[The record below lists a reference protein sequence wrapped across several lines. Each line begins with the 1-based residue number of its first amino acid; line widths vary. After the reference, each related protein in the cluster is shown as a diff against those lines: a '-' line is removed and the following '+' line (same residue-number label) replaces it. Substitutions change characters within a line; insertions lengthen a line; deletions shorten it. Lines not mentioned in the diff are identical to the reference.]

1 MERHTHGTYAARRG
15 QLGWESEA
23 ASLSMATAKGECKGE
38 CVTECI
44 GPRCAPEGRTAA
56 PGLRLPL
63 WGRRAPGIRWAADP
77 NTESRL
83 NLAEPDMLAAAGAR
97 RQHSIL
103 RGRPSVVVPLETQC
117 GGPGDVTGIVPDR
130 A

>member
-83 NLAEPDMLAAAGAR
+83 NLAEPDMPEPPFKPW
-97 RQHSIL
+97 L
-103 RGRPSVVVPLETQC
+103 RWLGRCSFSVWATVS
-117 GGPGDVTGIVPDR
+117 
-130 A
+130 